1 MLAGSRHAHHN
12 PKQCC
17 CKGPTLPFPHDE
29 SSKFLLL
36 GGANR
41 PNAHDVVLFG
51 DIPNGALTDHTPK
64 CKSSIPSMH
73 GQFIGRNSETYLLL
87 KSLLENSVTA
97 CLGAPG
103 IGKSSLVI
111 SVAHFVHSRRM
122 FPDGVFYVDLEGQKL
137 SAVRYAI
144 AQSIGMPAA
153 NTDEEVFAELGAK
166 RCLLVLDKVEEL
178 LDEDEHKSQDLLGR
192 LISTAPNIRLLMASR
207 RIPHIPNVTAYSLSI
222 SELPLRT
229 AVRLDDGWLGSAWR
243 GWC

>member
-1 MLAGSRHAHHN
+1 M
-12 PKQCC
+12 
-17 CKGPTLPFPHDE
+17 
-29 SSKFLLL
+29 
-36 GGANR
+36 
-41 PNAHDVVLFG
+41 V
-51 DIPNGALTDHTPK
+51 
-64 CKSSIPSMH
+64 
-73 GQFIGRNSETYLLL
+73 
-87 KSLLENSVTA
+87 KSLADNSVTA

-137 SAVRYAI
+137 STVRYAI

-153 NTDEEVFAELGAK
+153 DTDEEVFAELGSK

-192 LISTAPNIRLLMASR
+192 LISTAPNIRLLLASR

-229 AVRLDDGWLGSAWR
+229 AVRCRSLSSFLSRVSTVLTPHCLCLCTWLDGAAVSRSAKLLEQARRALGEDLRLPPTRHSRRRPRTRERPDDCHAR
-243 GWC
+243 ADDRVLGGARLCQQKEDSELPGRD